1 MRPEALILDFGEVL
15 TRSQPPE
22 LVERMAGLAGMTL
35 DDFARRYWRHRLA
48 YDQGL
53 TGAQY
58 WGKVLDAADGL
69 PDELVARLVEADADS
84 WSSYRPEVWDL
95 AAAFRASGRRTAML
109 SNGVAEIIAR
119 IRAGRD
125 LTRWFDIVVVSCEVG
140 VCKPEAEIYRVCVE
154 RLGVPASQALFVDD
168 RVENLRGAEAVGLQT
183 LHFTGDASVEPLKRA
198 LGL

>member
-1 MRPEALILDFGEVL
+1 MRPDALILDFGEVL

-22 LVERMAGLAGMTL
+22 LVERMAGLAGMPVE
-35 DDFARRYWRHRLA
+35 DFAGRYWRHRLA

-58 WGKVLDAADGL
+58 WGRVLEATDGL
-69 PDELVARLVEADADS
+69 PGDLVERLVEADVLS
-84 WSSYRPEVWDL
+84 WSSYREEVWDL
-95 AAAFRASGRRTAML
+95 AAGFRASGGRTAML

-125 LTRWFDIVVVSCEVG
+125 LARWFDVVVVSCEVG
-140 VCKPEAEIYRVCVE
+140 VCKPEPEIYRACVE
-154 RLGVPASQALFVDD
+154 RLGVPAARALFVDD
-168 RVENLRGAEAVGLQT
+168 RLENLRGAEAVGLQT
-183 LHFTGDASVEPLKRA
+183 LHFTGDASVEPLRRA